1 MIMCMIILMLILFK
15 ELSGWGCAMD
25 SKTQTTTHGSA
36 SSGAVTYVTNNY
48 NGFDYSFVLL
58 SIFLNIGQAIVL
70 VLIARYFLVNN
81 TYYKALLEWWNGTKA
96 VEEAAAEK
104 AAAEKAAAEKAAAEK
119 AAAEEAA
126 EKAAAEKA
134 AAEKAA
140 VKEAAEEAAEKAA
153 AEEAAEK
160 AAAEE
165 AAEKAA
171 AEEAKQEA
179 VSCNIPPSHDIN
191 HDDNPVVKQEDTL
204 VVGID
209 IVDVVDNNHKKCC
222 SPLLKAAGGGG
233 NKIANSKSS
242 VCQECADSN
251 HEVQLY
257 EGGVYLCRNC
267 APNK

>member
-1 MIMCMIILMLILFK
+1 MIMCMIMLILFK
-15 ELSGWGCAMD
+15 ELSGWGGD

-36 SSGAVTYVTNNY
+36 SSGAVTYITNNY
-48 NGFDYSFVLL
+48 NGVNHSFVLL
-58 SIFLNIGQAIVL
+58 SIFLNIGQTIVL
-70 VLIARYFLVNN
+70 ILIARYFLVNN
-81 TYYKALLEWWNGTKA
+81 TYYKALLEWWDGTKA
-96 VEEAAAEK
+96 AKAAVEE
-104 AAAEKAAAEKAAAEK
+104 AAEK

-126 EKAAAEKA
+126 EKAAAEEA
-134 AAEKAA
+134 
-140 VKEAAEEAAEKAA
+140 AAEEAAAKAA

-171 AEEAKQEA
+171 AEEAKQEV
-179 VSCNIPPSHDIN
+179 VSCNISPSHDIN
-191 HDDNPVVKQEDTL
+191 HDDNPVVKQEDTS
-204 VVGID
+204 VIGVD
-209 IVDVVDNNHKKCC
+209 IVDVIDNNHKCC

-233 NKIANSKSS
+233 SSKIANSKSN
-242 VCQECADSN
+242 VCQECTNSN